1 MPHVTS
7 LGADDPRRVGRYRLA
22 GRISGMPASGPVYL
36 ANSVDGDQVTVTLLG
51 SDWAADGPARA
62 RFADEAASARR
73 VPPFCAARILDAG
86 VNGGEAFLVSE
97 YVAGPSLLELVAG
110 GGPLQSADQ
119 IGRATRLNS
128 SP

>member
-51 SDWAADGPARA
+51 SDLAADGAARA
-62 RFADEAASARR
+62 PSADETSPANAVEGDEVTVPLLGSDWPAGGAARDRFADEAASGRR
-73 VPPFCAARILDAG
+73 VPPFCAASILD
-86 VNGGEAFLVSE
+86 
-97 YVAGPSLLELVAG
+97 
-110 GGPLQSADQ
+110 
-119 IGRATRLNS
+119 
-128 SP
+128 